1 MNSIIKTLPVRSV
14 CCGVAAALTSVA
26 IIFTSCQDIM
36 EVDSTR
42 VAFEE
47 DHALNHPNDSIY
59 SVMGVLAE
67 IQQLSD
73 RCLLFGELRGDLM
86 TIDEQNATTDLR
98 QINAFSVADGNAYDV
113 RRDFYRVV
121 NECNYILQ
129 RMDTTLTVG
138 VERVMV
144 PEYAQVRTLR
154 AWTYW
159 QMALIYGQ
167 VSYFTEPLLNAQLS
181 VLNSISARQVSIDQL
196 ADLLIADLQPVSAAR
211 TLDYGTVDGWSTTE
225 FFLPTKALLAD
236 LYLYAGRYEQAA
248 QAYYDLIDQR
258 NYTVRENYANY
269 WMTPTRES
277 LSANHRQAYRDEVI
291 TRQVFSSDE
300 RASHSMLGR
309 LTYSE
314 QPQLL
319 PVETFTSEMAS
330 RNHFHTDNRQG
341 ISRYFL
347 GDLRGEAVFA
357 SGLTSADAF
366 GHVAVDEQKSRLLIT
381 KFFNNLTGSA
391 TDPLESRYLTS
402 LAILRPSVLYLR
414 LAEAVNRM
422 GRPTAAFAVL
432 KYGLNHATLSDTL
445 RIDSAEVNPLPPYLN
460 FHDDRFAAN
469 IGTAARGCG
478 LGIVFDRTLYAI
490 PEGVDS
496 IDFVEQAILDELA
509 AETCFEGNRFFDLL
523 CVSRHRADHPAFMAG
538 RVSRKY
544 ADPESMRQQL
554 LSLDRWFV
562 GK

>member
-1 MNSIIKTLPVRSV
+1 MILKFNSIFRHCLLGCFVTATLT
-14 CCGVAAALTSVA
+14 A
-26 IIFTSCQDIM
+26 CQDIM
-36 EVDSTR
+36 DVDSTR

-47 DHALNHPNDSIY
+47 NHALNHPNDSIY

-73 RCLLFGELRGDLM
+73 RCLLFGELRADLM
-86 TIDEQNATTDLR
+86 TIDPQNATTDLQ
-98 QINAFSVADGNAYDV
+98 QICNFGVTEGNAYNN
-113 RRDFYRVV
+113 RRDFYRVI

-138 VERVMV
+138 VERVMM

-159 QMALIYGQ
+159 QMALIYGRVGYTDQ
-167 VSYFTEPLLNAQLS
+167 PLLS
-181 VLNSISARQVSIDQL
+181 VSDFDAVKTMKQVGLDEL
-196 ADLLIADLQPVSAAR
+196 ANLLIADLQPVCEVR
-211 TLDYGTVDGWSTTE
+211 PLDYGTVDGWATAE
-225 FFLPTKALLAD
+225 MFLPTKALLAD
-236 LYLYAGRYEQAA
+236 LYLYMGRYEEAA
-248 QAYYDLIDQR
+248 QTYYDLIWEHG
-258 NYTVRENYANY
+258 YTVRENYANY
-269 WMTPTRES
+269 WTAPTRETLAFAHS
-277 LSANHRQAYRDEVI
+277 QAYRDEVI
-291 TRQVFSSDE
+291 TRQVFSSDQ
-300 RASHSMLGR
+300 RACHSMLGR
-309 LTYSE
+309 LTYSQ

-319 PVETFTSEMAS
+319 PVPSFATAMAN

-357 SGLTSADAF
+357 SGRTNADAF
-366 GHVAVDEQKSRLLIT
+366 GHVAVGEQRSRLLIT

-391 TDPLESRYLTS
+391 TDPLENRYLTS

-414 LAEAVNRM
+414 LAEAINRL

-445 RIDSAEVNPLPPYLN
+445 RIDTAEISPLPTYLN
-460 FHDDRFAAN
+460 FNDDRFSSN

-478 LGIVFDRTLYAI
+478 LGIVFDRALYVI

-496 IDFVEQAILDELA
+496 VDFVEKAILEELA
-509 AETCFEGNRFFDLL
+509 SETCFEGNRFFDLL
-523 CVSRHRADHPAFMAG
+523 CVSRHREGHPAFMAEQ
-538 RVSRKY
+538 VSRKY
-544 ADPESMRQQL
+544 ASPEIMRQQL
-554 LSLDRWFV
+554 LTLDSWFV
-562 GK
+562 K